1 MKNFKLLPL
10 FLFAIALLSFPA
22 LAQEKPAAKK
32 NPKYDKELAARLGGN
47 KNGMKQYVFA
57 TLKRGAK
64 KFEDAAR
71 QTLLKGH
78 MEFINRMAK
87 EGKLVLAGPFGDQLD
102 VRGIFIFDVRTVEEA
117 QKMVEAD
124 PSIKAGLF
132 EVELRPWFGT
142 AALME
147 VLKIHEKITEEEM

>member
-1 MKNFKLLPL
+1 MRIFKLFAFV
-10 FLFAIALLSFPA
+10 FLFVGAFSPNAA
-22 LAQEKPAAKK
+22 AQDAKKK
-32 NPKYDKELAARLGGN
+32 NPKYDKELAQRLGGN
-47 KNGMKQYVFA
+47 KNGLKQYVFA

-64 KFEDAAR
+64 KFEDAER
-71 QTLLKGH
+71 KTLLSGH
-78 MEFINRMAK
+78 MDFINRVAK
-87 EGKLVLAGPFGDQLD
+87 EGKLVLAGPFGDDKD
-102 VRGIFIFDVRTVEEA
+102 VRGIYIFDLRTVEEA